1 MPNCARW
8 TETGADKV
16 RRGPLIKAGGHTCR
30 PRFLTANTFADSK
43 ILSRRN
49 KEHKVFPYLVKELTI
64 DTPNQGWKPRPVF
77 IKETNVADFRFEH
90 SPFPPADRYPINSS
104 EGKVL
109 PWVTGELEAG
119 PTLVVTGFSSLEFL
133 TRTLM
138 TTNARQPR
146 ILIGQEPL
154 AHRQSASGA
163 PVRLPEEMRAW
174 WLEQG
179 FSITTGSAV
188 QDLVGKIDRGE
199 VEFRLLENLHAK
211 IVVGPGAALLG
222 SSNFSHSGMTFLK
235 EANARRK
242 VGTHEYFEIQSIA
255 EAYWEAG
262 VPANDVIR
270 ELLLQLLRPTTWQE
284 VLAMAGSL
292 LLEGEWLKQVP
303 ELSRRFQD
311 LALWESQKQALSQA
325 FYLLDTF
332 GDSLLVADPTGSGKT
347 RLGAGLHLLLLL
359 RLVALGQSDRM
370 RTLII
375 TPPQVKPSWE
385 KEFEELDANQPDVI
399 SQGILS
405 HARASE
411 GVSMADNLKRC
422 RVLFLDEAHNYL
434 NQKSNRSTSL
444 LGHGADH
451 AVLFTATPINR
462 KADDL
467 FRVLNLMDP
476 DNLSD
481 AALKVFDDWG
491 MHRGTPSQQGLAVIR
506 KQLSLFTIRRTK
518 GDLNAFI
525 ARNPEGYTRVSIADG
540 VPKKVYCR
548 YPKTDSQTYKLD
560 ETAHDIELAAEIE
573 ALSWQLRG
581 LVYLK
586 KLTASV
592 DDLSTPEKQQ
602 KFLENRIKGATALAA
617 WNVRAMLRSSRAA
630 LLEHIHGT
638 HKSCEHFGL
647 KVDDKRTG
655 DLAGNLTKDGFAL
668 PLHKLSIELPTWMT
682 EPDER
687 ARVLREE
694 VATYRAIAQ
703 KSLQISDARDNAKL
717 QLLRKLASE
726 RDRILAFDSR
736 VISLEYFQKRLRER
750 GAADKVTQPQVL
762 LVTGGRKEEQRRAR
776 ELFGL
781 DSRELG
787 WVGLCSDA
795 MAEGVN
801 LQGAQ
806 CLVLLDMPSVM
817 RLAEQRIGRID
828 RMNSPFETIEVWWP
842 EDHPSFALK
851 TDQRFFQTADSVNM
865 LLGSNIDIPTTLT
878 ERLRLPA
885 VTGSTA
891 IRLWEESALHANENS
906 SPLAINDSFQDLK
919 GLFWGRDALV
929 PREVYDR
936 VAHLKANTVWSTVAS
951 PEPWALLVTNEGIK
965 APRWTLWHKG
975 RVTIDLGEIVAHLRR
990 FLPPAEASTITLP
1003 SATRILQVC
1012 REVESHELQLLPHKK
1027 RRALR
1032 LLAVLIRVWDRD
1044 DRIPRDHR
1052 TSFRAW
1058 ADSVDTNGSLFAE
1071 QRQEAARYH
1080 LANLARRWLEIS
1092 EPHWAALRTTWT
1104 KRRFL
1109 SWGSP
1114 EVKKTLQGIQ
1124 LTEREWDLLAKELV
1138 SREPLELRIKA
1149 VLWGEVQG

>member
-1 MPNCARW
+1 MP
-8 TETGADKV
+8 E
-16 RRGPLIKAGGHTCR
+16 
-30 PRFLTANTFADSK
+30 FAFD
-43 ILSRRN
+43 
-49 KEHKVFPYLVKELTI
+49 
-64 DTPNQGWKPRPVF
+64 
-77 IKETNVADFRFEH
+77 H
-90 SPFPPADRYPINSS
+90 SPFPLAERYPVNSP

-109 PWVTGELEAG
+109 PWVEAELRVG

-133 TRTLM
+133 SRTLM
-138 TTNARQPR
+138 QTKARQPR

-154 AHRQSASGA
+154 VHRQSANGA
-163 PVRLPEEMRAW
+163 PARLSDEMKQW

-179 FSITTGSAV
+179 FSILSGSAV

-199 VEFRLLENLHAK
+199 VQFRLLDSLHAK

-222 SSNFSHSGMTFLK
+222 SSNFSHSGMTLLK
-235 EANARRK
+235 EANARRL
-242 VGTHEYFEIQSIA
+242 VGTHEYKEIQSIA
-255 EAYWEAG
+255 EAYWDLG

-270 ELLLQLLRPTTWQE
+270 DLLLQLLRPTTWQE
-284 VLAMAGSL
+284 VLASAGAL

-399 SQGILS
+399 SQGMLS

-462 KADDL
+462 KVEDL

-491 MHRGTPSQQGLAVIR
+491 MHRRPQSQQDLTEIR
-506 KQLSLFTIRRTK
+506 QQLSLFTIRRTK

-525 ARNPEGYTRVSIADG
+525 ARNPDGYTRTKTVKG
-540 VPKKVYCR
+540 VDQKVYCR
-548 YPKTDSQTYKLD
+548 YPKTLSQTYELN
-560 ETAHDIELAAEIE
+560 ETEKDIALAAEIE

-586 KLTASV
+586 KLTASPE
-592 DDLSTPEKQQ
+592 DLSTPDKQR
-602 KFLENRIKGATALAA
+602 KFLDNRIKGATALAA

-638 HKSCEHFGL
+638 QKACQHFGL
-647 KVDDKRTG
+647 KVDDKATG
-655 DLAGNLTKDGFAL
+655 NLAGNLTKNGFAL
-668 PLHKLSIELPTWMT
+668 PVHKLAIDLPSWMT
-682 EPDER
+682 DPDER
-687 ARVLREE
+687 ARVLGAE
-694 VATYRAIAQ
+694 VATYRAIAE
-703 KSLQISDARDNAKL
+703 KCLQISSARDDAKL
-717 QLLRKLASE
+717 QLLRRLASE
-726 RDRILAFDSR
+726 KDRILAFDSR
-736 VISLEYFQKRLRER
+736 VISLEYFQKRLNEP
-750 GAADKVTQPQVL
+750 GSGPQVL
-762 LVTGGRKEEQRRAR
+762 LVTGGRKDEQRRAR

-781 DSRELG
+781 DSQEVG
-787 WVGLCSDA
+787 WIGLCSDA

-828 RMNSPFETIEVWWP
+828 RMNSPFDTIEVWWP
-842 EDHPSFALK
+842 EDHKSFALK

-878 ERLRLPA
+878 ERLQMPA

-891 IRLWEESALHANENS
+891 IRLWEENARNANQTS

-936 VAHLKANTVWSTVAS
+936 VANLRANTVWSTVAS
-951 PEPWALLVTNEGIK
+951 SEPWALLVTNEGIK

-990 FLPPAEASTITLP
+990 FLPPQDEATPKLP
-1003 SATRILQVC
+1003 SAQRILQVC

-1032 LLAVLIRVWDRD
+1032 LLAVLLRAWDRAD
-1044 DRIPRDHR
+1044 KIPRDYR
-1052 TSFRAW
+1052 TAFRAW
-1058 ADSVDTNGSLFAE
+1058 ADSVDTNGTLFAE
-1071 QRQEAARYH
+1071 QSTEAARYH
-1080 LANLARRWLEIS
+1080 QANLARRWLEIS
-1092 EPHWAALRTTWT
+1092 EPHWAALRASWT

-1114 EVKKTLQGIQ
+1114 EVKKALEGITL
-1124 LTEREWDLLAKELV
+1124 TDREWELLAKELV

-1149 VLWGEVQG
+1149 VLWAEVRG